1 MWQCPRCRETVD
13 DHFDAC
19 WNCGTGPDGTPTPG
33 FVREPDVAADEA
45 DRSAPEGAVRS
56 FPAGGQAPGESPS
69 DWLVAV
75 ASFNFPAEAELHRL
89 ALEREGI
96 PALVAEDSAFGT
108 LSASSAGVKVL
119 VAGPDAPRAR
129 RVLDRAASSGAPGQG
144 ASGQSAG
151 EVVFRCQAC
160 AGWIAF
166 PATRRGHV
174 EVCPR
179 CNAHVDV
186 PG

>member
-1 MWQCPRCRETVD
+1 
-13 DHFDAC
+13 
-19 WNCGTGPDGTPTPG
+19 
-33 FVREPDVAADEA
+33 
-45 DRSAPEGAVRS
+45 
-56 FPAGGQAPGESPS
+56 
-69 DWLVAV
+69 L
-75 ASFNFPAEAELHRL
+75 FNFPAEAELHRL

-96 PALVAEDSAFGT
+96 PALVADDNAFGT

-119 VAGPDAPRAR
+119 VAESDATRAR
-129 RVLDRAASSGAPGQG
+129 HVLERAASSGAQGEG

-160 AGWIAF
+160 AEWIAF
-166 PATRRGHV
+166 PASRRGHV

-179 CNAHVDV
+179 CKAHVDV